1 MKPSVRCLFAM
12 VPIASLLL
20 SACASTSPAPATEVK
35 LFDRLGGLPAITAVV
50 DKTIDSAARDPR
62 TSRSFKGIK
71 LQGIKEGVV
80 AQLCEATGGPCRY
93 EGTSMPKVHS
103 GLDITGPEFDAFAQ
117 QLVATLD
124 EFKVGAREKDDLL
137 KILGPMKKDI
147 VSK

>member
-1 MKPSVRCLFAM
+1 MKPFVRSLSALA
-12 VPIASLLL
+12 PIAALLL
-20 SACASTSPAPATEVK
+20 SACASTSPAPEAK

-50 DKTIDSAARDPR
+50 DKTIDSAAHDPR

-71 LQGIKEGVV
+71 LQGVKESVV
-80 AQLCEATGGPCRY
+80 AQLCQATGGPCKY
-93 EGTSMPKVHS
+93 EGASMPKAHK

-147 VSK
+147 VTQ

>member
-1 MKPSVRCLFAM
+1 LKPSIRCLFAITP
-12 VPIASLLL
+12 VIGLLL
-20 SACASTSPAPATEVK
+20 SACASTPAAPEAK

-50 DKTIDSAARDPR
+50 GKTIDSAARDPR

-71 LQGIKEGVV
+71 LQGVKESVV
-80 AQLCEATGGPCRY
+80 AQLCEATGGPCKY
-93 EGTSMPKVHS
+93 EGGSMPKVHN
-103 GLDITGPEFDAFAQ
+103 GLDITGAEFDAFAQ